1 MYCFSQRLFK
11 RQASVFFFFSWMIVD
26 VVADR
31 KSINPESLSLNLK
44 TKSEDSN
51 QTIVFYC
58 KSSESVFDFHKSL
71 NFMIEEFEVREEMLI
86 TPNKYPK
93 ILLKID
99 SATAPGLH
107 ISIDLLDGLLELL
120 KSRGYAKER
129 VELLFLKWMRSRD
142 RRDLTPLRRM
152 AFIKDIEYEVQMTT
166 IFTNQIGFMIVRCLQ
181 RCTIEQNF
189 IYDFQTTVKSV

>member
-1 MYCFSQRLFK
+1 MMRIFACIVFQRFFK

-51 QTIVFYC
+51 QTIVFYR
-58 KSSESVFDFHKSL
+58 KSSGSAFDFHKSL
-71 NFMIEEFEVREEMLI
+71 NFMIEQFEVREEMLI

-99 SATAPGLH
+99 SATALDF
-107 ISIDLLDGLLELL
+107 ISRLI
-120 KSRGYAKER
+120 S
-129 VELLFLKWMRSRD
+129 WMVCWS
-142 RRDLTPLRRM
+142 
-152 AFIKDIEYEVQMTT
+152 
-166 IFTNQIGFMIVRCLQ
+166 C
-181 RCTIEQNF
+181 
-189 IYDFQTTVKSV
+189 